1 MKAVKPLLVVYV
13 RGNDGKVYPVLGD
26 PDTREVTVGNPV
38 KYFLEGEV
46 IENEHVS

>member
-1 MKAVKPLLVVYV
+1 MEFLKPLWVVYV

-38 KYFLEGEV
+38 KYFIDMELEEV
-46 IENEHVS
+46 VS